1 MLNGL
6 VNNAGIRQRKAFLK
20 ITHLELNKIINNNFI
35 SIFEITQKFIKQ
47 VNKKS
52 SSSIVNIGSI
62 VGQDGFSELTGYAS
76 TKSAING
83 LTKSLS
89 MEVLEK
95 NYNMRIN
102 CVNPGFTETS
112 YFQKFR
118 RKTKLYQWT
127 LAKIPAKRWGKV
139 EEISEL
145 ASFLLSENSSYI
157 TGQSINIDG
166 GWTK

>member
-95 NYNMRIN
+95 NYKYEDQLCKSWFHRDFIFSEIQKKNKVIPMDLGK
-102 CVNPGFTETS
+102 NPSKKMG
-112 YFQKFR
+112 
-118 RKTKLYQWT
+118 
-127 LAKIPAKRWGKV
+127 
-139 EEISEL
+139 
-145 ASFLLSENSSYI
+145 
-157 TGQSINIDG
+157 
-166 GWTK
+166 